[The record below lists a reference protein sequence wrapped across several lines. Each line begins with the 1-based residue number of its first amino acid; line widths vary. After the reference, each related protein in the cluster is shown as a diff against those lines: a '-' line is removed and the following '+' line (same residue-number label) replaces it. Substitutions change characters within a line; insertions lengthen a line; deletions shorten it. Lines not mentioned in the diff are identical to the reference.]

1 MEFICLLM
9 EIITIWLYFITY
21 GILKE
26 LRHIS
31 HLLYIILGLLSIQ
44 NILQFIFCYDYW
56 KAMPT
61 MLTVVTQEYS
71 MSVPVG
77 IPHTDIA
84 FQTAR
89 IYIWVCMILLQKMF
103 KSLQPSHSFGYSSED
118 LWIICFYS
126 RAGTIYLLKNIRK

>member
-9 EIITIWLYFITY
+9 EMITIWLYFITY

-56 KAMPT
+56 KVMPT

-77 IPHTDIA
+77 IPHTDMA

-103 KSLQPSHSFGYSSED
+103 KSLKPSHSFGYSSED

>member
-1 MEFICLLM
+1 MEFICLFM

-26 LRHIS
+26 LSHIS

-61 MLTVVTQEYS
+61 MFTVVTQEYS

-77 IPHTDIA
+77 IPHTAMA

-89 IYIWVCMILLQKMF
+89 IYIWMCMILLQKML
-103 KSLQPSHSFGYSSED
+103 KPLPPSHSFGCSSED

-126 RAGTIYLLKNIRK
+126 GAGTIYLLKNIKK

>member
-61 MLTVVTQEYS
+61 ILTVVTQEYS

-77 IPHTDIA
+77 IPHTDMA